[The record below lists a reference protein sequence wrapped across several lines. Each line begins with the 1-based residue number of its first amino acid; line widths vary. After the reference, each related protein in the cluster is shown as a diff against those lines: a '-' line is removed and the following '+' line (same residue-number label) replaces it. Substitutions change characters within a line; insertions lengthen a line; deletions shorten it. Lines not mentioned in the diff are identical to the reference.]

1 MVETGRRAAQQR
13 PRTPSN
19 KIGRF
24 CIARIVDVPL
34 AEVIH
39 GNYDWPE
46 RSDRMKAIAQ
56 DMYGSPDDVLELRDI
71 GIPVITDNDV
81 LVRVRAAAVNPP
93 DWAGVTGV
101 PYIAR
106 IATGLRKPRN
116 GVRGS
121 DVAGTVAAAG
131 TNVQDLRVGDEV
143 LGSGAGTF
151 AEYAVASGTNL
162 VRKPAT
168 VTFEQA
174 AAVPMSGLTALQA
187 LRDQG
192 HVQPGQKV
200 LINGAG
206 GGIGTFAVQIAKTLG
221 AEVTGVCSTTKVDLV
236 RSIGA
241 DHVIDYT
248 TEDFTRGDQRYDFIL
263 DNVLNHSLSRLL
275 HAMKPKGTLVANG
288 GQFYKRWIAG
298 TGVILV
304 QAPLLSLVKPQRI
317 RSVRLSRN
325 HDDLL
330 ALTSSW
336 NPARSHRSSTGLP
349 TEPNPRG
356 HRLLRTRTRPRK
368 SRHHPPYEDRRS
380 RSAALR

>member
-1 MVETGRRAAQQR
+1 
-13 PRTPSN
+13 
-19 KIGRF
+19 
-24 CIARIVDVPL
+24 
-34 AEVIH
+34 
-39 GNYDWPE
+39 
-46 RSDRMKAIAQ
+46 MKAIAQ
-56 DMYGSPDDVLELRDI
+56 DIYGSPDDVLELRDI
-71 GIPVITDNDV
+71 GIPVITDDDV

-275 HAMKPKGTLVANG
+275 HAMKPKGTLVPNG
-288 GQFYKRWIAG
+288 GQFYKRWIAS

-304 QAPLLSLVKPQRI
+304 QAPLLSLVKHQRI

-330 ALTSSW
+330 ALTELLESGKITPVIDRTYPLSQT
-336 NPARSHRSSTGLP
+336 PQAIDYFGQGHV
-349 TEPNPRG
+349 RG
-356 HRLLRTRTRPRK
+356 K
-368 SRHHPPYEDRRS
+368 V
-380 RSAALR
+380 AIIV